1 MFNHILVA
9 IDRSAFSQRA
19 FDTALDLA
27 QALNAQLTLVHA
39 LDRSDPDSPS
49 QPYISVDSY
58 SMELD
63 GLLRKDYDY
72 RWAEF
77 VKHYDSLLEQKQEVA
92 AAVGV
97 QARYLQPNGRPGLA
111 ICTIAKESQVDLIVI
126 GSHSRRGLGEM
137 LLGSV
142 SNYVVHHAPC
152 PVMVIHP
159 EPQPWPHPLGDS
171 HRNKVLARVDALG

>member
-1 MFNHILVA
+1 MFDHILVA
-9 IDRSAFSQRA
+9 IDQSTSSHRA

-39 LDRSDPDSPS
+39 LDRSDPESPR

-63 GLLRKDYDY
+63 VLLLKDYDY
-72 RWAEF
+72 KWAEF
-77 VKHYDSLLEQKQEVA
+77 AKHYDSLLEQKQEA
-92 AAVGV
+92 AEAIGV

-111 ICTIAKESQVDLIVI
+111 ICTIARDSQVDLIVV
-126 GSHSRRGLGEM
+126 GSHSRQGLSEM

-159 EPQPWPHPLGDS
+159 EDQRRPKPLEEYSDAIS
-171 HRNKVLARVDALG
+171 VARS